1 MKNKINCILLIDDDE
16 PTNFLSQMIIEEAD
30 CAAEIQIA
38 YSGGQ
43 AIDYLTSQRTSA
55 SGQNTYLRPDLIFL
69 DINMP
74 AMNGW
79 EFLQKYN
86 SLEKEHKGNIVI
98 IMLTT
103 SLNPDDRLRSKDF
116 PDVSGFENK
125 PLTREKLE
133 ALLKK
138 HFPEK
143 Y

>member
-1 MKNKINCILLIDDDE
+1 MKTKINCILLIDDDE
-16 PTNFLSQMIIEEAD
+16 PTNFLSQMIIENAD
-30 CAAEIQIA
+30 CAEAVQVA
-38 YSGGQ
+38 FTGAQ
-43 AIDYLTSQRTSA
+43 AIDYLTSQATSA
-55 SGQNTYLRPDLIFL
+55 SGQNSYPRPDLIFL

-79 EFLQKYN
+79 EFLEKYN
-86 SLEKEHKGNIVI
+86 RLEKEHKGNIVI

-125 PLTREKLE
+125 PLTQEKLD

>member
-16 PTNFLSQMIIEEAD
+16 PTNFISQMIIEEAD

-43 AIDYLTSQRTSA
+43 AIDYLTSQGTST
-55 SGQNTYLRPDLIFL
+55 SGQNTYPRPDLIFL

-103 SLNPDDRLRSKDF
+103 SLNPDDRLRSQDF

-125 PLTREKLE
+125 PLTRVKLE